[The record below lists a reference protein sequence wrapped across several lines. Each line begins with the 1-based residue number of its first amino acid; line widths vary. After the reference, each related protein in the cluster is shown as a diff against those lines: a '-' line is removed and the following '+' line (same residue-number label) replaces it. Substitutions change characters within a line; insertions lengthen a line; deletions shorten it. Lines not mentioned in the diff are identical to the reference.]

1 MKRRN
6 KRGAR
11 LLSLALAVIALCAPC
26 VRAEEIPQLLEP
38 VGVQLDTAVAYIGE
52 MSKITA
58 YNASV
63 TPYVEGLYFPV
74 SGTVAQ
80 VHVIVGQEVRAG
92 DVLVTL
98 DQEAQ
103 RKRLEELREEVEAV
117 QTDAMYADALAR
129 IDRSILEMELQQLAA
144 KSPEDKDAI
153 ALKKLD
159 IEEFEL
165 NVRLEEELRRTE
177 LARLEGELVALEAE
191 TLDAT
196 LTAPFDGQVMF
207 LPDVKPGDHVGA
219 YAPVVYLADDTR
231 LTIESEYISESAMM
245 SVHEIYALAGGGRC
259 ELIAVEL
266 DQSEYIKKMMAGE
279 TVMRK
284 FEIASSD
291 VELSAGMYAAV
302 CVVNG
307 YHEEALL
314 VPANALYSDSTGRYV
329 YVVEDG
335 ARVRRDVSTGAAN
348 DWQVQIKEG
357 LEEGEIVYVKD

>member
-1 MKRRN
+1 MKKRN

-11 LLSLALAVIALCAPC
+11 LLSAALAVMALCAPC

-38 VGVQLDTAVAYIGE
+38 VGVQLDTAAAYVGE

-74 SGTVAQ
+74 AGTVEQ

-98 DQEAQ
+98 DQESQ
-103 RKRLEELREEVEAV
+103 LKRLEALREEVEAA
-117 QTDAMYADALAR
+117 QTDAMYADALAK
-129 IDRSILEMELQQLAA
+129 IDRSILEMELQQLGEQSA
-144 KSPEDKDAI
+144 DKDAI

-165 NVRLEEELRRTE
+165 NVRMEEELRRME
-177 LARLEGELVALEAE
+177 LARLESELAALEAE

-245 SVHEIYALAGGGRC
+245 SAHEIYALAGGGRC

-302 CVVNG
+302 CVVSG
-307 YHEEALL
+307 YHEDALL

-335 ARVRRDVSTGAAN
+335 ARVRRNVSTGAAN
-348 DWQVQIKEG
+348 DWQVQITEG
-357 LEEGEIVYVKD
+357 LEEGEIVYVQD